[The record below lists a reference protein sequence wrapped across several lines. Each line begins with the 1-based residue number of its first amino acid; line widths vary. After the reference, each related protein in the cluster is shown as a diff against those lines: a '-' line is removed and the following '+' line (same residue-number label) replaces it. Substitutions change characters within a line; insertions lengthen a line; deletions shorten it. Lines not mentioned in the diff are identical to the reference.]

1 MHPNAERVQQ
11 ALRSLGTEC
20 QVLELP
26 ASTHSAADAAKA
38 IGTSVAKI
46 VKTVVFQADGQPILV
61 LASGTNRV
69 SLAKLQKLVGN
80 ASRADADAV
89 KRLTGFSI
97 GGVAP
102 VGLSQPMTVLI
113 DADLSGEE
121 QLWAAAGTPHA
132 VFRCSAS
139 ELARLSGGRF
149 EDVKEDR
156 KD

>member
-11 ALRSLGTEC
+11 ALKALGVEC

-26 ASTHSAADAAKA
+26 ESTHSAADAAKA
-38 IGTSVAKI
+38 IGTSLAKI
-46 VKTVVFQADGQPILV
+46 VKTLVFQSHQQPVLV

-69 SLAKLQKLVGN
+69 SLPKLRKLLGE

-89 KRLTGFSI
+89 KRFTGFPI

-102 VGLSQPMTVLI
+102 VGLGQPMTVLI

-121 QLWAAAGTPHA
+121 QLWVAAGTPHA
-132 VFRCSAS
+132 VFCCSAS
-139 ELARLSGGRF
+139 ELAQLSGGRF
-149 EDVKEDR
+149 EEIKEDA
-156 KD
+156 K